1 MISIEIWLTYT
12 LACVL
17 IILSPGPDNILAVSR
32 GLRQGRLAAV
42 VTSVGAGF
50 GLMIQCLQPHLV
62 WLSLLIIQRLQFFVV
77 KIVGVGY
84 LIWLGLKVL
93 KSGDLISFSSEKK
106 QLPSTSVFITGFL
119 TNVLNP
125 KPALFVPAFV
135 PQFISQNA
143 GHAVMQTTVLGSW
156 FAILAIII
164 FSLLGSFSAELSS
177 WLEKHPKGIV
187 GLNIGAGLTFV
198 TAGLSIA
205 FLQRVGLAASARPC
219 MVGFCLDA

>member
-12 LACVL
+12 LACIL

-32 GLRQGRLAAV
+32 GLSQGRLAAV

-50 GLMIQCLQPHLV
+50 GLMVHVFTAALGLAVIVKNSAPA
-62 WLSLLIIQRLQFFVV
+62 FFVV
-77 KIVGVGY
+77 KIVGAGY

-106 QLPSTSVFITGFL
+106 QLPLTSVFITGFL

-125 KPALFVPAFV
+125 KPALFVLAFV
-135 PQFISQNA
+135 PQFVSQNA
-143 GHAVMQTTVLGSW
+143 GHAVMQTIVLGSW

-164 FSLLGSFSAELSS
+164 FSVLGSFSAELSS

-205 FLQRVGLAASARPC
+205 FLQR
-219 MVGFCLDA
+219 DT

>member
-12 LACVL
+12 LACIL

-32 GLRQGRLAAV
+32 GLSQGRLAAV

-50 GLMIQCLQPHLV
+50 GLMVHVLAAALGLAVIVKNSAPA
-62 WLSLLIIQRLQFFVV
+62 FFVV
-77 KIVGVGY
+77 KIVGAGY

-93 KSGDLISFSSEKK
+93 KSGDLISFSSKK
-106 QLPSTSVFITGFL
+106 QLPLSSVFVTGFL

-125 KPALFVPAFV
+125 KPALFVLAFV
-135 PQFISQNA
+135 PQFVTHSA
-143 GHAVMQTTVLGSW
+143 EHAVMQTIVLGSW
-156 FAILAIII
+156 SAVLASII

-198 TAGLSIA
+198 SAGLSIA
-205 FLQRVGLAASARPC
+205 FLQR
-219 MVGFCLDA
+219 DT

>member
-12 LACVL
+12 LACIL

-106 QLPSTSVFITGFL
+106 QLPLTSVFITGFL

-164 FSLLGSFSAELSS
+164 FSILGSFSAELSS

-205 FLQRVGLAASARPC
+205 FLQR
-219 MVGFCLDA
+219 DT